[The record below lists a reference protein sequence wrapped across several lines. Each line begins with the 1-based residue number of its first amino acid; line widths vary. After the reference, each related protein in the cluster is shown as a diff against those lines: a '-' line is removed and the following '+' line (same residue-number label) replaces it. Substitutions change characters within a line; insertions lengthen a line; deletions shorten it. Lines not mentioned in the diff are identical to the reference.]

1 QRLGDRE
8 GGLNQLEEA
17 LIDAEEG
24 RSDRLKVLVLN
35 RLTFLYADLGR
46 EEAGLWGRL
55 ANASLTRSGG
65 DKLLASEILVNLG
78 NVALRKSRYAEAKD
92 LFEKARAIQVQILE
106 PGDPRQSRTTYSLGS
121 ALLGLEQKE
130 QAVALLR
137 ESLQQTEA
145 SKGKEH
151 PETAL
156 RHYTLS
162 QALRQVDQNEE
173 ALTHAEAALAIRKAA
188 LGESHSDVMDAMD
201 AVGMALISLK
211 RYDEARKT
219 FEAAVAL
226 KEATLG
232 AEDPLL
238 SYSYDG
244 VGQALL
250 AAGRPAEAVAPLE
263 KALSYPDVELEALAE
278 SGFSLAK
285 ALWDAK
291 LDTPRALEV
300 AAQAR
305 QRYVEAHQ
313 QTKVAE
319 VEAWL
324 ETARQEA
331 GAAEKTKPPRPQR
344 RKATRL

>member
-1 QRLGDRE
+1 
-8 GGLNQLEEA
+8 
-17 LIDAEEG
+17 
-24 RSDRLKVLVLN
+24 
-35 RLTFLYADLGR
+35 
-46 EEAGLWGRL
+46 
-55 ANASLTRSGG
+55 
-65 DKLLASEILVNLG
+65 
-78 NVALRKSRYAEAKD
+78 
-92 LFEKARAIQVQILE
+92 
-106 PGDPRQSRTTYSLGS
+106 
-121 ALLGLEQKE
+121 
-130 QAVALLR
+130 
-137 ESLQQTEA
+137 
-145 SKGKEH
+145 
-151 PETAL
+151 
-156 RHYTLS
+156 
-162 QALRQVDQNEE
+162 
-173 ALTHAEAALAIRKAA
+173 
-188 LGESHSDVMDAMD
+188 MD
-201 AVGMALISLK
+201 AVGMALISLE

-219 FEAAVAL
+219 FEAAVTL

-285 ALWDAK
+285 ALWEAK
-291 LDTPRALEV
+291 LDKPRALEV

-313 QTKVAE
+313 QAKVAQ

-324 ETARQEA
+324 ETARKEA
-331 GAAEKTKPPRPQR
+331 APAEKTKPPRPQR